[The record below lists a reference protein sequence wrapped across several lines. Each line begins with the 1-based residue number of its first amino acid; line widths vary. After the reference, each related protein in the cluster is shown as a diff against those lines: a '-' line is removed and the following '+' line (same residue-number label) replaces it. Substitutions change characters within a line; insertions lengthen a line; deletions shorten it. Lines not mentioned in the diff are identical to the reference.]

1 MAILEFEKNIIELE
15 NKIEEIV
22 LFSAKNEV
30 DLDGEIERLQKKL
43 DEMKNEVYHNLSPW
57 EKTLI
62 ARHADRPTTLDYI
75 DLVFDSFVEFH
86 GDRYFGDDLAIVGGI
101 GMIEGIPVTIIGEQ
115 KGRSTKE
122 NIKRNFGMPNPEG
135 YRKALRLMKQ
145 AQKFD
150 RPIICFIDTPG
161 AFCGIGAEE
170 RGEAEAIARNLME
183 MSVLKTPIISI
194 VIGEGSSGGALAIGV
209 TDRIWMLENSIYSIL
224 SPEGFASILW
234 KDSSRAKDAA
244 EVMKMTSKDL
254 VEFGIADKIINEP
267 LGGAHKD
274 IDYTANEIKATI
286 LYELPKLMKK
296 SKDKLLEER
305 YNKFRNIGKV
315 REE

>member
-254 VEFGIADKIINEP
+254 MEFGIADKIINEP